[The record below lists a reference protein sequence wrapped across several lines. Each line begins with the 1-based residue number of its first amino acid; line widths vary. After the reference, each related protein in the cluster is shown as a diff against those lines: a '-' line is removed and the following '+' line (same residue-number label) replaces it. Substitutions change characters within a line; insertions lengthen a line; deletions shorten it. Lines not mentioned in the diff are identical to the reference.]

1 MKLFANLVR
10 ILVGIEFVFSGF
22 VKVVDPYGTG
32 LKLQEYF
39 EVFAADLP
47 VMGFFF
53 EFFASNAQALS
64 LIFCATELILGVA
77 LLVSFRM
84 NVTAWVV
91 FGLMTFFTFLTF
103 YSAYFNKVTDCGC
116 FGDFLKLEP
125 WHSFWKDIV
134 SLALISVIFIYRKQ
148 YQSFKAST
156 ILVGISTIIAFGIG
170 LYALNYLPPI
180 DFLAYAKGLNIQ
192 EQMQPTGVKPE
203 IEYTFLDKETNEPIS
218 AMEFL
223 MDTNRYKYVDSEIL
237 NQKALSPKITDY
249 AVSDPD
255 GNDVT
260 ALTFEGQK
268 LFLIFK
274 KTTFISETQLKKIK
288 ALDDAFANG
297 TNSQSEVTPMLLTS
311 LVSSQF
317 QEFKNTN
324 QLNSIIY
331 NIDEKVLKTMART
344 NPCVILLKNGTI
356 VNKWGKANLPTP
368 QEVQAALSE

>member
-1 MKLFANLVR
+1 MKLVANIIR
-10 ILVGIEFVFSGF
+10 ILVGIEFIFSGF

-47 VMGFFF
+47 ALSSFF
-53 EFFASNAQALS
+53 EFLAHNAQTLS
-64 LIFCATELILGVA
+64 LIFCAAELILGVA

-84 NVTAWVV
+84 KITAWVV
-91 FGLMTFFTFLTF
+91 LGLMTFFTFLTF

-125 WHSFWKDIV
+125 WNSFWKDII
-134 SLALISVIFIYRKQ
+134 SLALILVIFFYRKKYKQ
-148 YQSFKAST
+148 LNVSG
-156 ILVGISTIIAFGIG
+156 LVVGISTFIAFGIG
-170 LYALNYLPPI
+170 IYALNYLPPI
-180 DFLAYAKGLNIQ
+180 DFLAYAEGLNIK

-203 IEYTFLDKETNEPIS
+203 IEYTFLNKETNEEIS

-223 MDTNRYKYVDSEIL
+223 MDTNKYKYVDSKIL

-249 AVSDPD
+249 SVSDSE

-260 ALTFEGQK
+260 DLTFDGAK
-268 LFLIFK
+268 LLLIFK
-274 KTTFISETQLKKIK
+274 KTDHIADSQLEDIK
-288 ALDDAFANG
+288 TLEQAYST
-297 TNSQSEVTPMLLTS
+297 TNSVVTPMLLTS

-317 QEFKNTN
+317 ENFKKENG
-324 QLNSIIY
+324 LNSAVY

-344 NPCVILLKNGTI
+344 NPCVILLENGT
-356 VNKWGKANLPTP
+356 VKRKWGKADLPTP
-368 QEVQAALSE
+368 QDVQAALSE

>member
-1 MKLFANLVR
+1 MKIISNIVR

-47 VMGFFF
+47 ALSSFFGFF
-53 EFFASNAQALS
+53 AHNAQTLS
-64 LIFCATELILGVA
+64 LIFCAAELILGVA

-84 NVTAWVV
+84 KITAWVV
-91 FGLMTFFTFLTF
+91 LGLITFFTFLTF

-125 WHSFWKDIV
+125 WNSFWKDII
-134 SLALISVIFIYRKQ
+134 SLALILVIFFYRKK
-148 YQSFKAST
+148 YQPFAMSG
-156 ILVGISTIIAFGIG
+156 ILVSISTVIAFGIG
-170 LYALNYLPPI
+170 IYALNYLPPI
-180 DFLAYAKGLNIQ
+180 DFLAYAEGLNIKD
-192 EQMQPTGVKPE
+192 QMQPTGVKPE
-203 IEYTFLDKETNEPIS
+203 IEYTFLDKETNEEIS

-223 MDTNRYKYVDSEIL
+223 MDTNKYKYVDSEIL

-249 AVSDPD
+249 AVSDAE

-260 ALTFEGQK
+260 DLTFEGAK
-268 LFLIFK
+268 LLLIFK
-274 KTTFISETQLKKIK
+274 KVAHISTPQLEKIK
-288 ALDDAFANG
+288 NLEATFSAND
-297 TNSQSEVTPMLLTS
+297 SAVTPMLLTS

-317 QEFKNTN
+317 ENFKESSN
-324 QLNSIIY
+324 LNSAVY

-344 NPCVILLKNGTI
+344 NPCVILLENGTVI
-356 VNKWGKANLPTP
+356 SKWGKANLPTP
-368 QEVQAALSE
+368 QEVRAALSK